1 MAEKARAKPRPR
13 IAVRLGLSWSVSLTA
28 RILAVNVIAL
38 ALMAGSLFYI
48 DSYRRE
54 LLAERYRLAQS
65 EAEITADALA
75 EEDTASR
82 RALIARIGS
91 EQALRLR
98 LFDPAGRLVGDSF
111 ALARP
116 SFVLIDPAAEPWYQD
131 AARLLDR
138 AMDFVLGAPPV
149 PAYRDPVR
157 SDAAAWPEVAAALA
171 RHETRINHQAAPDR
185 TPIILAATPVGN
197 DGSALL
203 ATRNAR
209 DITDNV
215 RMARQTLA
223 IIVGGA
229 LGVSILLSLFL
240 ARTIVEPLR
249 KLVRA
254 AVRVRLGRDRS
265 VVVPR
270 LPDRRDEIGLL
281 ARAISDMSGA
291 LRQRID
297 EVESF
302 AADVAHELKNPLTS
316 LRSALESLDRVEAP
330 DLRHQLITIAQD
342 DVRRIDFLVSEI
354 ADASRIDA
362 QLSRTTFEP
371 LDMGGLVRALVG
383 ERDQR
388 GVNGD
393 CPVSIVVEN
402 GEHEDAS
409 REGSGREEV
418 NDATDPGLTVAGDAP
433 RLERVLQNLLDNA
446 VSFSP
451 PGGAIEITLGHDG
464 GRVKIAVADHGPG
477 IPASARERIFER
489 FHSLRPSREEFGKHS
504 GLGLAIARTIVE
516 AHYGR
521 LIATD
526 RTDGAPGARLLVSLP
541 AWQPEA

>member
-1 MAEKARAKPRPR
+1 MVEKSRAKPRPR
-13 IAVRLGLSWSVSLTA
+13 LAVRLGLSWSVSLTA

-54 LLAERYRLAQS
+54 LLAERYRLAKS

-75 EEDTASR
+75 DEDLGGR
-82 RALIARIGS
+82 LALIARIGT
-91 EQALRLR
+91 EQDLRLR
-98 LFDPAGRLVGDSF
+98 LFDPRGRLTGDSF
-111 ALARP
+111 ALAHP
-116 SFVLIDPAAEPWYQD
+116 SYTLIDPGREPWFQD
-131 AARLLDR
+131 AARILDR
-138 AMDFVLGAPPV
+138 GMDFVLGAPPIPV
-149 PAYRDPVR
+149 YQDPPGA
-157 SDAAAWPEVAAALA
+157 DASAWPEVGAALA
-171 RHETRINHQAAPDR
+171 EHETRINHQAAPDR
-185 TPIILAATPVGN
+185 TPMIIAATPVGS

-203 ATRNAR
+203 VTRNAR
-209 DITDNV
+209 DITENV

-316 LRSALESLDRVEAP
+316 LRSALESLDRVDTP
-330 DLRHQLITIAQD
+330 DLRRQLIGIAQD
-342 DVRRIDFLVSEI
+342 DVRRIDFLVTEI

-371 LDMGGLVRALVG
+371 FDMGGLVRALVA
-383 ERDQR
+383 EREQR
-388 GVNGD
+388 GVNGG
-393 CPVSIVVEN
+393 CPISIAR
-402 GEHEDAS
+402 EDGAQ
-409 REGSGREEV
+409 EDGM
-418 NDATDPGLTVAGDAP
+418 PGLTVAGDAP

-451 PGGAIEITLGHDG
+451 PGGGIEITLSHVDN
-464 GRVKIAVADHGPG
+464 RVKIAVADHGPG
-477 IPASARERIFER
+477 IPAAARERIFER

-516 AHYGR
+516 AHYGK
-521 LIATD
+521 LVVTD
-526 RTDGAPGARLLVSLP
+526 RTDGAPGARLVLSLP
-541 AWQPEA
+541 AWHTEA

>member
-1 MAEKARAKPRPR
+1 MAEKSRAKPRPR
-13 IAVRLGLSWSVSLTA
+13 VAVRLGLAWSISLTA

-38 ALMAGSLFYI
+38 ALLAGSLFYI
-48 DSYRRE
+48 DSYRNE
-54 LLAERYRLAQS
+54 LLAERYRLAKT

-75 EEDTASR
+75 DENPAGR
-82 RALIARIGS
+82 LALIARIGTT
-91 EQALRLR
+91 QDLRLR
-98 LFDPAGRLVGDSF
+98 LFDPAGKLSGDSF
-111 ALARP
+111 ALAAP
-116 SFVLIDPAAEPWYQD
+116 SYRLIDPASEPWFQD
-131 AARLLDR
+131 AARMLDR
-138 AMDFVLGAPPV
+138 GMDFILGAPPI
-149 PAYRDPVR
+149 PDYRDPAHA
-157 SDAAAWPEVAAALA
+157 DAFAWPEIAAALTSGQ
-171 RHETRINHQAAPDR
+171 TRINHKAAPDR
-185 TPIILAATPVGN
+185 TPVIIAATPVGK

-203 ATRNAR
+203 VTRNAR
-209 DITDNV
+209 DITENV

-223 IIVGGA
+223 FIVGGA

-330 DLRHQLITIAQD
+330 DLRRQLLGIAQD
-342 DVRRIDFLVSEI
+342 DVRRIDFLVTEI

-362 QLSRTTFEP
+362 QISRTTFEP
-371 LDMGGLVRALVG
+371 FDMGTLVRALVA

-388 GVNGD
+388 GVNGG
-393 CPVSIVVEN
+393 CPVSILRKDS
-402 GEHEDAS
+402 GDGPA
-409 REGSGREEV
+409 GSA
-418 NDATDPGLTVAGDAP
+418 DLTVAGDAP

-451 PGGAIEITLGHDG
+451 PGSPIEISLSRIDS
-464 GRVKIAVADHGPG
+464 RVKIAVADHGPG
-477 IPASARERIFER
+477 IPAAARERIFER

-516 AHYGR
+516 AHFGK
-521 LIATD
+521 LVATD
-526 RTDGAPGARLLVSLP
+526 RTDGTPGARLVLSLP
-541 AWQPEA
+541 AWQSEG

>member
-1 MAEKARAKPRPR
+1 MAKQPQPEAAAERRPSL
-13 IAVRLGLSWSVSLTA
+13 ATSLGLPWRVSLTA
-28 RILAVNVIAL
+28 RILAVNIIAL
-38 ALMAGSLFYI
+38 ALLAGSLFYI

-54 LLAERYRLAQS
+54 LLAERYRLAKS

-75 EEDTASR
+75 DASGPHR
-82 RALIARIGS
+82 LKLIARIGS
-91 EQALRLR
+91 EQDLRLR
-98 LFDPAGRLVGDSF
+98 LFDPRGRLVADSF
-111 ALARP
+111 KLGPP
-116 SFVLIDPAAEPWYQD
+116 SYTLVDPAAEPWYQG

-138 AMDFVLGAPPV
+138 GMDFLLGAPEI
-149 PAYRDPVR
+149 PAYHDPV
-157 SDAAAWPEVAAALA
+157 DTGAKGWPEVASALKQGQ
-171 RHETRINHQAAPDR
+171 TRISHKAAPDQ
-185 TPIILAATPVGN
+185 TPIIIAATPVGN

-203 ATRNAR
+203 VTRNAR
-209 DITDNV
+209 DITENV

-270 LPDRRDEIGLL
+270 LPDRRDEVGLL

-297 EVESF
+297 AVESF

-316 LRSALESLDRVEAP
+316 LRSALESLERVDEP
-330 DLRHQLITIAQD
+330 DLRRQLIGVAKH
-342 DVRRIDFLVSEI
+342 DVRRIDFLVTEI

-371 LDMGGLVRALVG
+371 VDMLRLVHALVG

-388 GVNGD
+388 GVNGG
-393 CPVSIVVEN
+393 CTIAIV
-402 GEHEDAS
+402 
-409 REGSGREEV
+409 REGSGDLV
-418 NDATDPGLTVAGDAP
+418 VPGDAA

-446 VSFSP
+446 VSFSKE
-451 PGGAIEITLGHDG
+451 GGAIEVTLSVAND
-464 GRVKIAVADHGPG
+464 RVKIAVSDHGPG
-477 IPASARERIFER
+477 IPEAARERIFER

-516 AHYGR
+516 AHFGK
-521 LIATD
+521 LAATD
-526 RTDGAPGARLLVSLP
+526 RTDGAPGARLVISLP
-541 AWQPEA
+541 AWRGE

>member
-1 MAEKARAKPRPR
+1 M
-13 IAVRLGLSWSVSLTA
+13 SWRVSLTA

-38 ALMAGSLFYI
+38 ALLAGSLFYI
-48 DSYRRE
+48 DSYRNE
-54 LLAERYRLAQS
+54 LLAERYRLAKS
-65 EAEITADALA
+65 EAEITADAL
-75 EEDTASR
+75 EDETMPGR
-82 RALIARIGS
+82 RALIARIGT
-91 EQALRLR
+91 EQDLRLR
-98 LFDPAGRLVGDSF
+98 LFDADGRLVADSF

-116 SFVLIDPAAEPWYQD
+116 SYQLVDPAKEPWLQD
-131 AARLLDR
+131 AARILDR
-138 AMDFVLGAPPV
+138 AMDSVLGAPPI
-149 PAYRDPVR
+149 PDYRDPVNGG
-157 SDAAAWPEVAAALA
+157 AKAWPEITAALA
-171 RHETRINHQAAPDR
+171 SGETSINHKAAPDR
-185 TPIILAATPVGN
+185 TPVIIAATPVGT

-203 ATRNAR
+203 VTRNAR

-297 EVESF
+297 AVESF

-316 LRSALESLDRVEAP
+316 LRSALETLDRVDQP
-330 DLRHQLITIAQD
+330 DLRHQLLGIAQD
-342 DVRRIDFLVSEI
+342 DVRRIDFLVTEI

-371 LDMGGLVRALVG
+371 LDMGRLVTALVG

-388 GVNGD
+388 GVNGTS
-393 CPVSIVVEN
+393 PVSIVRD
-402 GEHEDAS
+402 GTSD
-409 REGSGREEV
+409 
-418 NDATDPGLTVAGDAP
+418 LTVGGDAP

-446 VSFSP
+446 VSFSA
-451 PGGAIEITLGHDG
+451 PGSPIEIALWQEDN
-464 GRVKIAVADHGPG
+464 RVKIAIADHGPG
-477 IPASARERIFER
+477 IPEPVRERVFER
-489 FHSLRPSREEFGKHS
+489 FHSLRPSREEFGTHS

-516 AHYGR
+516 AHFGR
-521 LIATD
+521 LVATD
-526 RTDGAPGARLLVSLP
+526 RTDGAPGARLVISLP
-541 AWQPEA
+541 RWEQEA